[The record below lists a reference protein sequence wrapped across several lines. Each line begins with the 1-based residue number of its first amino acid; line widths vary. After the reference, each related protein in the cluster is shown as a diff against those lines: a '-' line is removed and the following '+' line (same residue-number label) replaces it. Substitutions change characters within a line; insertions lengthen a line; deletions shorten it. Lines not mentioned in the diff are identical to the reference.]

1 MGNLISAA
9 ALRAGPKLFDFCALS
24 SLFAFVYIAISRA
37 DSALSRALERLQ
49 TTRPHAK
56 LTVVDRLIAA
66 ALIVAFC
73 ASVYYKLNITEAR
86 RGSSSTDFQLLWLLQ
101 PCYIT
106 QLVRHPTAC
115 PLCAHSIQLNSI
127 LCLPAS
133 E

>member
-9 ALRAGPKLFDFCALS
+9 ALRVGPKVFDFCALS
-24 SLFAFVYIAISRA
+24 SLFAFVYIAMTRA
-37 DSALSRALERLQ
+37 ESALSRALERLQ
-49 TTRPHAK
+49 TARPHAK

-86 RGSSSTDFQLLWLLQ
+86 RGSSSTDYQLLWLLQ

-106 QLVRHPTAC
+106 QLVRHRPIDLTAIFFTI
-115 PLCAHSIQLNSI
+115 PY
-127 LCLPAS
+127 PMY
-133 E
+133 